1 MNRWHRWIRFAVI
14 FLLLQAWIAVPAWA
28 TGSSDPDVLLD
39 RTLRQYVQELKQNP
53 DTKGMLVGYEVYSL
67 DRHRAVASLQE
78 RKTFVPGS
86 TLKLLVS
93 AALIDRWPRE
103 MRIPTELYIDGSV
116 AGGVLRGDVILKG
129 YGDPSLTVDKLDQ
142 LAQSLAKKGIRK
154 MTGDIVVDDTY
165 FDQVRLG
172 TSWMWDDEP
181 YPFSAQIGAL
191 SVNGNTVRIKVAPG
205 RLGQPP
211 RVSVSPSPDYVRVVN
226 RAVTE
231 EGDNQ
236 NLSITRTRGKN
247 ELVISGKMGIDHPAL
262 TVKRTIEEPGL
273 FTGYV
278 FRESLQKKGIL
289 AGKKASIVAGEVSA
303 RAVRVSQI
311 LSPPIDQLL
320 RHMIKKSDNFY
331 AEMLLKLLGA
341 REMGEG
347 SAEAG
352 IRAIQSFARDR
363 AGMNLQFRQ
372 VDGSGLSRQDAISP
386 GHFIQ
391 LLKTMDKH
399 PARERFWSMLPVAG
413 VDGTLKN
420 RMIGTPAEKRV
431 RAKTGGEFGLIGI
444 ATARS
449 GERFAFSV
457 LIKGAQKKA
466 LAKALQ
472 DRIAITLAT
481 YPELPDPGELPP
493 EESYLLTDA
502 IEPLLADE
510 AYAGMMSGI
519 MVQSA
524 DNGEVLYRHH
534 AEALLTPASNIKL
547 FTSGTALRT
556 LGMDYRFKTEIY
568 RTGPIRGGV
577 LKGNVVLKGYGDPTL
592 ATVGPLRVQEGPTV
606 EQIVSDLKALG
617 IQRIEG
623 DVVADSGIFTDAV
636 YGDGW
641 SWDDESEY
649 YQPQITALSL
659 NRGTVRLDYLPG
671 EKPGDPIRLT
681 LSPKT
686 DFVRVVNEVVTGPAG
701 SENTLKIR
709 RERGTN
715 TIRLSGSLPLDFN
728 GDYTR
733 VPVENPHLYA
743 GHVLK
748 EQLERAGISFSS
760 RSGVT
765 SAPAPEDAELI
776 HRYLSP
782 PLVEVIKY
790 LNKNSDN
797 FYAEMILKT
806 IGFEKKG
813 EGTAKAGISVVTEY
827 SRSLGVDLHA
837 DMLDGSGLTRRNQ
850 LASEHLVG
858 LLTALTSEPYFSAF
872 YDSLPIAGV
881 DGTLS
886 SRMKNTAAAGNLR
899 GKTGSLTDVSALSG
913 YVRTRDGELLAFSM
927 LMNGYTS
934 GSMRELQDKIGILL
948 AELKREEM

>member
-1 MNRWHRWIRFAVI
+1 MNRWQRRICFALI
-14 FLLLQAWIAVPAWA
+14 FFILQAWMAVPAWA
-28 TGSSDPDVLLD
+28 SGGSDPDVRLD

-67 DRHRAVASLQE
+67 DRHKAVSSWQE
-78 RKTFVPGS
+78 SKTFVPGS

-93 AALIDRWPRE
+93 AALLDRWPRE
-103 MRIPTELYIDGSV
+103 LRIPTELYIDGRV

-142 LAQSLAKKGIRK
+142 LAQALVKKGIRK
-154 MTGDIVVDDTY
+154 MSGDIVVDDSY
-165 FDQVRLG
+165 YDSVRLG
-172 TSWMWDDEP
+172 TSWMWDDELF
-181 YPFSAQIGAL
+181 PFSAQIGAV
-191 SVNGNTVRIKVAPG
+191 SVNGNTVRVKVTPG
-205 RLGQPP
+205 RLGKPP
-211 RVSVSPSPDYVRVVN
+211 RVTVSPAPDYVRVVN

-231 EGDNQ
+231 DGDNQ
-236 NLSITRTRGKN
+236 NLTITRTRAKN
-247 ELVISGKMGIDHPAL
+247 ELVISGKIGTDHPGL
-262 TVKRTIEEPGL
+262 TVKRTVVEPGL
-273 FTGYV
+273 FAGYV
-278 FRESLQKKGIL
+278 FKERLQKKGML
-289 AGKKASIVAGEVSA
+289 AGKHTTVITGAVSA
-303 RAVRVSQI
+303 QAERIGQI
-311 LSPPIDQLL
+311 VSPPMDQLL
-320 RHMIKKSDNFY
+320 RHMTKKSDNFF
-331 AEMLLKLLGA
+331 AEMLLKQLGA
-341 REMGEG
+341 REAGEG

-386 GHFIQ
+386 HHLVQ
-391 LLKTMDKH
+391 LLETMDRH
-399 PARERFWSMLPVAG
+399 PAGERFWSLLPVAG

-420 RMIGTPAEKRV
+420 RMTGTPGEKHV
-431 RAKTGGEFGLIGI
+431 RAKTGGEFGLAGI
-444 ATARS
+444 AVAQS

-481 YPELPDPGELPP
+481 YPDLPDPGELPP
-493 EESYLLTDA
+493 EEAYLLSDA
-502 IEPLLADE
+502 IDPLLADE
-510 AYAGMMSGI
+510 AYAGMISGI
-519 MVQSA
+519 MVQSV
-524 DNGEVLYRHH
+524 DHGEVLYRHH

-547 FTSGTALRT
+547 FTAGAALRS
-556 LGMDYRFKTEIY
+556 LGMDYRFKTELY
-568 RTGPIRGGV
+568 RTGPIRDGV
-577 LKGNVVLKGYGDPTL
+577 LKGDLVMKGYGDPTL
-592 ATVGPLRVQEGPTV
+592 ATDGPLRVQEGPV
-606 EQIVSDLKALG
+606 IEQIVSDLKALG
-617 IQRIEG
+617 IQRVEG
-623 DVVADSGIFTDAV
+623 NVVADAGIFTDDV

-671 EKPGDPIRLT
+671 EKAGDPIRLT

-686 DFVRVVNEVVTGPAG
+686 DYVRVVNEVVTGPAG
-701 SENTLKIR
+701 SENTLKIWR
-709 RERGTN
+709 DRGTN
-715 TIRLSGSLPLDFN
+715 TIRLSGSLPLDFG

-748 EQLERAGISFSS
+748 EQLEQAGISFSA

-765 SAPAPEDAELI
+765 SGPVPEESELLR
-776 HRYLSP
+776 RYLSP
-782 PLVEVIKY
+782 PLAEVIQY

-813 EGTAKAGISVVTEY
+813 EGTAKAGISVVTDY
-827 SRSLGVDLHA
+827 SRSLGVDLNA
-837 DMLDGSGLTRRNQ
+837 DLLDGSGLTRRNQ
-850 LASEHLVG
+850 LASAHLVG
-858 LLTALTSEPYFSAF
+858 LLTALTEEPYFSAI

-881 DGTLS
+881 DGTLR

-913 YVRTRDGELLAFSM
+913 YVSTQDGERLAYSM

-934 GSMRELQDKIGILL
+934 GSMRELQDKIGVLL
-948 AELKREEM
+948 AEFKREQR